1 MWSPRDALPLLAAVS
16 DQPAG
21 RRSGSVANMGA
32 MDAMAVGSA
41 VGLPFIFIFLALVY
55 TWFKRNQ
62 RFDEE
67 VMIECARRSGGAQS
81 EAMIRQELAGIPR
94 ETTSE

>member
-1 MWSPRDALPLLAAVS
+1 
-16 DQPAG
+16 
-21 RRSGSVANMGA
+21 MGA

-55 TWFKRNQ
+55 SWFKRNQ
-62 RFDEE
+62 RSDEE
-67 VMIECARRSGGAQS
+67 VMLDCARRSGGAQS
-81 EAMIRQELAGIPR
+81 EALIREELAAVTR

>member
-1 MWSPRDALPLLAAVS
+1 
-16 DQPAG
+16 
-21 RRSGSVANMGA
+21 MGA

-55 TWFKRNQ
+55 LWFKRNQ

-67 VMIECARRSGGAQS
+67 VMLDCARRSGGAQS
-81 EAMIRQELAGIPR
+81 EALIREELAAVTR